1 MARKLSD
8 AARERKLAY
17 DTQYIL
23 KNIVQKRISF
33 NKTVPEDVKLLDWVE
48 QQKNQNKYMKDL
60 IEKDMNKSGG

>member
-1 MARKLSD
+1 MVRKLSD